1 VSAEIFP
8 ARLQS
13 TCHGITADCKA
24 RAIIG
29 AFGFLYA
36 AQSQDKA
43 HVDAGYNPGIGVRN
57 ALFVL
62 AACNLL
68 GFLFTFLVPESKGK
82 SLEEMSGE
90 VDGDPTS
97 GNGANAVQPSGVE
110 RV

>member
-1 VSAEIFP
+1 
-8 ARLQS
+8 
-13 TCHGITADCKA
+13 
-24 RAIIG
+24 
-29 AFGFLYA
+29 
-36 AQSQDKA
+36 
-43 HVDAGYNPGIGVRN
+43 VRN

-90 VDGDPTS
+90 VDGDQTS

-110 RV
+110 IV